1 MLWFKYLVCH
11 SCTYLEE
18 MVGVEARQR
27 EEKGRAKIDFM
38 SILVCLVSL
47 EESPRLP
54 LIKLVCRVTNRY
66 KTMS

>member
-1 MLWFKYLVCH
+1 
-11 SCTYLEE
+11 

-27 EEKGRAKIDFM
+27 EEEERARIDFM